1 MSGLSNLS
9 ARLRYQGGYT
19 TEERMESDKLKSL
32 KSALFNSYQ
41 AETAVLEDGR
51 KFKCLINPNKNS
63 PDYDNKVISIPFK
76 DIELSNKSSGQK
88 KTTQGIETLGVKA
101 GDTFL
106 WEETNTHWIIY
117 LQYLEETAYFRAEI
131 RRCDQQVEVNGT
143 KYWVYLRG
151 PNETSLVWNQ
161 KGGVEWNQLN
171 YSMVLYITKN
181 SDNIEYFHRFSKV
194 KVIEPE
200 TGKKKTWQ
208 VVAQNPYYG
217 DGVIQVFIDEYYE
230 NTLEEQME
238 SLPEEKIPESDAYI
252 SGDAAVSRFDTVT
265 YTLERTDELADWY
278 VISGDV
284 ITELDKQ
291 QKSVK
296 LDILQKSG
304 KFVLQ
309 AKTASQTISK
319 EVTIKSL

>member
-9 ARLRYQGGYT
+9 TRLQYQGGYT
-19 TEERMESDKLKSL
+19 TEKRMELDKLKSL

-63 PDYDNKVISIPFK
+63 PDYDNKIFSVPFE
-76 DIELSNKSSGQK
+76 DIELTEKSSGEK
-88 KTTQGIETLGVKA
+88 KTSQGIESLGIKA

-131 RRCDQQVEVNGT
+131 RRCDQQVEVNGK

-151 PNETSLVWNQ
+151 PNETSIVWNQ
-161 KGGVEWNQLN
+161 KGGIEWNQLN

-181 SDNIEYFHRFSKV
+181 SENIEYFHRFSKV

-230 NTLEEQME
+230 NTLEEQMVT
-238 SLPEEKIPESDAYI
+238 LPEENIPDTDAYI
-252 SGDAAVSRFDTVT
+252 SGDMSVSKFDTVT
-265 YTLERTDELADWY
+265 YTLERTDQLADWY
-278 VISGDV
+278 AICGDEVI
-284 ITELDKQ
+284 ELDKQ
-291 QKSVK
+291 KKFIK
-296 LDILQKSG
+296 LDILQKTG

-309 AKTASQTISK
+309 AKTADQTIEK
-319 EVTIKSL
+319 EVIIKSL